1 MLLVKK
7 GTNEN
12 PRNKN
17 RPRRRARLQA
27 LWNAKGC
34 TDAEVLE
41 AGDELDLLLN
51 KYQRLLDE
59 KKRTRRLVEQRHI

>member
-1 MLLVKK
+1 MLLVKEIQMK
-7 GTNEN
+7 ILGIKIA
-12 PRNKN
+12 RG
-17 RPRRRARLQA
+17 RARLQA

-51 KYQRLLDE
+51 KYQRLLEE
-59 KKRTRRLVEQRHI
+59 KKRTRRFVEQRHI

>member
-1 MLLVKK
+1 MLLM
-7 GTNEN
+7 
-12 PRNKN
+12 
-17 RPRRRARLQA
+17 RRIQMKILEIKIARGRARLQA

-59 KKRTRRLVEQRHI
+59 KKRTRRFVEQRHI

>member
-1 MLLVKK
+1 M
-7 GTNEN
+7 
-12 PRNKN
+12 
-17 RPRRRARLQA
+17 RRIQMKILEIKIARGRARLQA
-27 LWNAKGC
+27 LLNAKGC

>member
-1 MLLVKK
+1 MLLVKEIQMK
-7 GTNEN
+7 ILGIKIA
-12 PRNKN
+12 RG
-17 RPRRRARLQA
+17 RARLQA

-59 KKRTRRLVEQRHI
+59 KKRTRRFVEQRHI